1 MNLNDKRVIQTRQK
15 LRTALLT
22 LMQRKPVSQITVKEI
37 CDEALTNRN
46 TFYAHYGAPVDIL
59 VQIQQEYNEKMQLLR
74 QEAIRTGDVQTL
86 ILGIMNTLL
95 ENRDFSM
102 VLYGDNSDSGLQD
115 RVHHDAYSQIM
126 LSWIESGTKT
136 QADRLRWLFIFLSGG
151 IDSIIRT
158 WVKNGMKED
167 PAQLAQQAAQMC
179 NASSMSIFR

>member
-86 ILGIMNTLL
+86 ILGIMVCCTPLML
-95 ENRDFSM
+95 F
-102 VLYGDNSDSGLQD
+102 L
-115 RVHHDAYSQIM
+115 M
-126 LSWIESGTKT
+126 LSQTPAAVLLILF
-136 QADRLRWLFIFLSGG
+136 QALDIVFFTTSSLPPSTLFRVSNP
-151 IDSIIRT
+151 R
-158 WVKNGMKED
+158 V
-167 PAQLAQQAAQMC
+167 
-179 NASSMSIFR
+179 